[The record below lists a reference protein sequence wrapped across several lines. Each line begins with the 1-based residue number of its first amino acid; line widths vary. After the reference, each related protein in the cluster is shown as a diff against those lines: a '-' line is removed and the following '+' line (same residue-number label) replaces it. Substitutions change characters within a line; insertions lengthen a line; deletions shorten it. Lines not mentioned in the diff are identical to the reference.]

1 MRGHAVTPA
10 AGLAV
15 ILDGL
20 RYPPEAGALGITV
33 TLSYRHCAQAR
44 NHRYAHCRYRH
55 HR

>member
-15 ILDGL
+15 IPDGL
-20 RYPPEAGALGITV
+20 RYPPGGALGITV

-44 NHRYAHCRYRH
+44 NHHHAHCPYRH